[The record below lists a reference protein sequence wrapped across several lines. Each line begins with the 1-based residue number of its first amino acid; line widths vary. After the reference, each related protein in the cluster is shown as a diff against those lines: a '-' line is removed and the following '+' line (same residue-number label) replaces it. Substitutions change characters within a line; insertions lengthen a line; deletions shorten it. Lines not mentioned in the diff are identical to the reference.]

1 MLATISWIALGIGLV
16 SSIIIIF
23 DIIKHPQQMTIMNV
37 VWPING
43 WFLGPIALWT
53 YFKWGR
59 IKAKNIDKTDTR
71 GKPAKVFVSTSHCS
85 AGCTAGDAL
94 GVPIVALT
102 ALTVAGSTLFAH
114 YTVEFILA
122 YSFGILFQ
130 FFAIYPM
137 NKEDGIKE
145 ALKAAI
151 KADTLSLIAFEI
163 GMFGWMALVH
173 FVIFTT
179 PPEPTTSV
187 YWFMMQI
194 AMILGFLTSYPA
206 NWWLV
211 KKGIK
216 EAM

>member
-1 MLATISWIALGIGLV
+1 M
-16 SSIIIIF
+16 F
-23 DIIKHPQQMTIMNV
+23 IMNI

-43 WFLGPIALWT
+43 WFLGPVALWT

-59 IKAKNIDKTDTR
+59 VNAKNLNLEDTR
-71 GKPAKVFVSTSHCS
+71 SNSAKIFVSTSHCS

-94 GVPIVALT
+94 GVPIVAIT
-102 ALTVAGSTLFAH
+102 ALTVAGSTLLAH

-122 YSFGILFQ
+122 YTFGIIFQ
-130 FFAIYPM
+130 FYAIYPM
-137 NKEDGIKE
+137 DKSIGVKN
-145 ALKAAI
+145 AFKAAI

-163 GMFGWMALVH
+163 GMFGLMALVNL
-173 FVIFTT
+173 VIFTI
-179 PPEPTTSV
+179 PPESTSIV

-211 KKGIK
+211 KKELKQLCKINF
-216 EAM
+216 